1 MYCDAHV
8 HIVGP
13 FEHYPQVPTRAF
25 LAGIADLETL
35 GRLGAARDITRFV
48 IVQPSCYGGDNAL
61 LLETLDRL
69 GDDGRGVAV
78 LDAAMPP
85 ERLAELARRGVRGL
99 RLNLY
104 SPLKDREGA
113 PLRIAF
119 LSAAKVAQALGW
131 HVEVIASLAMLLDN
145 AAMIARSAAPV
156 VIDHYGVY
164 GWSHPDSSEGRGLL
178 DLMSLPHVWTK
189 LSAPYR
195 VSDDPLATRPDPAW
209 LAAIL
214 ARAAD
219 RCVWGSDWPHI
230 APHDTLVDP
239 TQTVPYRNIPYE
251 RSVDD
256 FLAALGSAALAGR
269 VMRDNPARLYG
280 FPA

>member
-8 HIVGP
+8 HIVGLA
-13 FEHYPQVPTRAF
+13 EHYPQVPTRVF

-35 GRLGAARDITRFV
+35 RRLGAARGITRFA
-48 IVQPSCYGGDNAL
+48 IVQPSFYGTDNTL
-61 LLETLDRL
+61 LLETLDQL

-78 LDAAMPP
+78 IDAGMPA
-85 ERLAELARRGVRGL
+85 ERLAELVRRGVRGL

-104 SPLKDREGA
+104 SPLKEREAA

-119 LSAAKVAQALGW
+119 LAAAKVAQALGW
-131 HVEVIASLAMLLDN
+131 HVEVIASLAVLLHH
-145 AAMIARSAAPV
+145 AAMIAGSAAPV

-164 GWSHPDSSEGRGLL
+164 GRSRPDSTEGRGLL
-178 DLMSLPHVWTK
+178 ELMSLPHVWTK

-214 ARAAD
+214 ERSVD

-230 APHDTLVDP
+230 APHETLVDP

-251 RSVDD
+251 RSIDD
-256 FLAALGSAALAGR
+256 FLAVLGSAELAGR